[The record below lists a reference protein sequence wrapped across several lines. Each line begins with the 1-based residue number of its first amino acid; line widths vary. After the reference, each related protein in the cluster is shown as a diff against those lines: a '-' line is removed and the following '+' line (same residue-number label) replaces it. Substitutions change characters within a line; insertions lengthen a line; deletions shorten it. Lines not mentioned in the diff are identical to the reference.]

1 MPSKTYLT
9 DIISLTTD
17 SLRPIIKLCLVT
29 KIVFDGRMDFSEL
42 YHGHGTTLHNVIDL
56 QLADA
61 DSRLQRGEDEDEQI
75 RRLIPYLHRRE
86 IAGQPNSYT
95 KVHRSGAMP
104 LGAQGD
110 QRSIR
115 GVQTR

>member
-1 MPSKTYLT
+1 
-9 DIISLTTD
+9 
-17 SLRPIIKLCLVT
+17 
-29 KIVFDGRMDFSEL
+29 MDFGEL

-86 IAGQPNSYT
+86 IAGQPNSYS
-95 KVHRSGAMP
+95 KVHRLCGLEQCLREHKVISDGSGEYKP
-104 LGAQGD
+104 GD
-110 QRSIR
+110 CVFSTGQE
-115 GVQTR
+115 VL